1 MGCVTGDHWMR
12 NTALRALSCVLT
24 AAAAVGLSCSARADD
39 SSADVTLRQNA
50 PQIAAAKPDTPDA
63 NPSPTPKILRT
74 RFVVGLQRKV
84 DYQVFSLSNPNRVI
98 VELPDINVQ
107 LPTLGENTSVGLV
120 KAFRAGLAAPGKTRV
135 VIDVTEPVVVESS
148 KIDQD
153 KSGLYRLAL
162 VIRPADA
169 APSNRKGFATPP
181 SGLGAG
187 GLQPPLPR
195 LAESPKERAAKAF
208 KPIIVLDPGH
218 GGDDLGAVKLG
229 TVEKDVVL
237 AFGHVL
243 RDLLEKTGRYRVM
256 MTRSDDTFIPLDERT
271 TFAERNKASF
281 FIAIHADYSDG
292 GSRARGATIYSL
304 RDGVAKSLERSA
316 KGSAA
321 QTVLTDNEIDAV
333 KSNSGDLNA
342 VKNILADLAERD
354 VELTHERTGMFAKTV
369 IENMGESTPLRTEP
383 EQQAAFRVLKTAQF
397 PSVLIELAYVTNKED
412 ADNLK
417 SDGWRAKVA
426 QSIVT
431 AIDNYFS
438 HEISRMPM

>member
-1 MGCVTGDHWMR
+1 MLS
-12 NTALRALSCVLT
+12 TALRALICVLT
-24 AAAAVGLSCSARADD
+24 AAAAVALSCSARADD
-39 SSADVTLRQNA
+39 STAGV
-50 PQIAAAKPDTPDA
+50 PHEMQIAVAKPEGPESNLPVGA
-63 NPSPTPKILRT
+63 SKAQRT
-74 RFVVGLQRKV
+74 RFIVGLERSV
-84 DYQVFSLSNPNRVI
+84 DYQIFSLSNPNRVI
-98 VELPDINVQ
+98 VELPDISVQ
-107 LPTLGENTSVGLV
+107 LPTLGDKTSVGLV
-120 KAFRAGLAAPGKTRV
+120 KTFRAGLAAPGKTRV
-135 VIDVTEPVVVESS
+135 VIDVTQPVVVESS

-153 KSGLYRLAL
+153 KNGLYRLAL
-162 VIRPADA
+162 VIRPADG
-169 APSNRKGFATPP
+169 APSSRKGFAIPP

-218 GGDDLGAVKLG
+218 GGDDSGAVKLG

-243 RDLLEKTGRYRVM
+243 RDLLEKTGRYRVL

-271 TFAERNKASF
+271 AFAERNKASL

-304 RDGVAKSLERSA
+304 RDGVAKALERSA

-321 QTVLTDNEIDAV
+321 QTVLTDNEADAV
-333 KSNSGDLNA
+333 KSSSGDVNA

-412 ADNLK
+412 ADNLN
-417 SDGWRAKVA
+417 SGGWRAKVA
-426 QSIVT
+426 QSIAT

-438 HEISRMPM
+438 NEIARMPM